1 MKRRRWL
8 LGMLG
13 VLAAS
18 AIGFGGWRA
27 FRSEETAECY
37 ACKRPIH
44 DHSKTVAYADGRSR
58 LFCCPACA
66 LSQREQSGK
75 AVTIT
80 RLTSFL
86 TGEPLTPE
94 DALVVRGSDVNMCIR
109 DRGII
114 DADKQPAALLFDR
127 CAPSLYAFAQLSEA
141 SQFARQHGGEVMP
154 FREAAAAFSK

>member
-8 LGMLG
+8 VGILG
-13 VLAAS
+13 VLGAS
-18 AIGFGGWRA
+18 TMRCEGWHNLGSSDQA
-27 FRSEETAECY
+27 VCY

-44 DHSKTVAYADGRSR
+44 EHSKTVAFTDGRSR

-66 LSQREQSGK
+66 LSQQEQSGK
-75 AVTIT
+75 PVTIT

-94 DALVVRGSDVNMCIR
+94 SAFVVRGSDVNMCIR

-114 DADKQPAALLFDR
+114 DADKQPAGLLFDR
-127 CAPSLYAFAQLSEA
+127 CAPSLYAFARPSEA

-154 FREAAAAFSK
+154 FRQAAKAFLK

>member
-18 AIGFGGWRA
+18 TIGYGGWRA
-27 FRSEETAECY
+27 FRSGEAAECY

-44 DHSKTVAYADGRSR
+44 NHSKTVAFADGRSR

-75 AVTIT
+75 PVSIT

-94 DALVVRGSDVNMCIR
+94 NALVVRGSDVNMCIR

-127 CAPSLYAFAQLSEA
+127 CAPSLYAFSQLGEA

-154 FREAAAAFSK
+154 FREAAAAFWK